1 MKKNYLS
8 ILIFVIIVALAAII
22 GNAIMK
28 PRFDTTANPYDLKLD
43 SLGIIAPELYCG
55 YSAEKITIPL
65 KNSKAIAV
73 DTVGNIYI
81 SGDNRIVVLMP
92 DGSLISEFATP
103 ATATALAVNFQQQI
117 VAAFETHVEVYESDG
132 SLVEQWPPFN
142 KKSYITSLA
151 VSNNRAYL
159 ADADDA
165 LVYEFTMEGG
175 FKRTYGTKDD
185 KDAVTTFIL
194 PSYFFDL
201 AVAPDQSLWVTNN
214 GRHKVVNFNA
224 DGSLRSYWGETSA
237 AVHGFSGCCNPS
249 HLAILHDGSF
259 ITAEKGI
266 VRIKKYTAEGEFECA
281 VAGPEHFK
289 KGALGLDV
297 VISSDQKILVLEPD
311 AALVHIFTI
320 NEQ

>member
-1 MKKNYLS
+1 MKKHYVS
-8 ILIFVIIVALAAII
+8 ILIFIVIVALAAII

-28 PRFDTTANPYDLKLD
+28 PRFDSATNPYDLKLD

-73 DTVGNIYI
+73 DTVGHIYI

-92 DGSLISEFATP
+92 DGRLISEFATP
-103 ATATALAVNFQQQI
+103 ATATALAVNFQGRI

-151 VSNNRAYL
+151 VSNNRVYL

-165 LVYEFTMEGG
+165 LVYEYTMEGG
-175 FKRTYGTKDD
+175 YIRTYGTNED
-185 KDAVTTFIL
+185 KEAVTTFIL

-249 HLAILHDGSF
+249 HLAILNDGSF

-297 VISSDQKILVLEPD
+297 AISSDQKILVLEPD
-311 AALVHIFTI
+311 AALVHVFTRK
-320 NEQ
+320 